1 MFTVLLG
8 KRNRL
13 FHQIRSQDSTL
24 ISVLLNAVLTVS
36 HDIHFFLLFE
46 TYRVRDL
53 VVLVGHKW
61 AQYIPS
67 LSWMKDYLP
76 SCIRHNHMDQT
87 RQKTETV

>member
-36 HDIHFFLLFE
+36 HDIHGKIVEHILI
-46 TYRVRDL
+46 
-53 VVLVGHKW
+53 H
-61 AQYIPS
+61 
-67 LSWMKDYLP
+67 
-76 SCIRHNHMDQT
+76 C
-87 RQKTETV
+87 